1 MKIPVPLQLAVIAV
15 LSTGFYTWVGQ
26 LVPQKEVHPPEVV
39 EIAKDI
45 SADEMV
51 EIGQEIFNGKG
62 ICNTCHKIGGSGP
75 QRFPDLGGIG
85 SRAASQI
92 PGMNGLQYLTQTLY
106 EPDVFI
112 VPGYNPGMPAVN
124 KPPIGLT
131 DDEILTV
138 IAYLQ
143 SLGGTPTVTMETD
156 LFAENGAAGGDAPA
170 DTTVAAAD
178 SSLPDTP
185 LTGFGCLSCHHVDQA
200 GEKNGGPSLYDIGGR
215 LNRSAILTGITD
227 HPNPPSELS
236 SVTVNDLQAMVD
248 YLTELKGNG

>member
-15 LSTGFYTWVGQ
+15 LATGFYTWVGQ

-45 SADEMV
+45 DPAEMV
-51 EIGQEIFNGKG
+51 EIGKSIFDGKG

-75 QRFPDLGGIG
+75 QRFPDLGDIG
-85 SRAASQI
+85 ARAGRQI
-92 PGMNGLQYLTQTLY
+92 PGMSDLQYLTQTLY
-106 EPDVFI
+106 EPDVYI
-112 VPGYNPGMPAVN
+112 VPGFSPGMPAAD

-156 LFAENGAAGGDAPA
+156 LFAENGAGGGEATTDETIVADASVP
-170 DTTVAAAD
+170 
-178 SSLPDTP
+178 STP
-185 LTGFGCLSCHHVDQA
+185 LTAFGCLTCHHTDQP
-200 GEKNGGPSLYDIGGR
+200 GEKNGGPSLFDIGTRKARGE
-215 LNRSAILTGITD
+215 IVVGITD
-227 HPNPPSELS
+227 HPNPPAELAN
-236 SVTVNDLQAMVD
+236 VTMNDLQTMVD
-248 YLTELKGNG
+248 YLTGLKGNG